1 MAVSENSTTDVVRAA
16 GVVLLRDQESAP
28 EVLIVHRPH
37 RSDWSLPKGKV
48 DPGESL
54 PETAVRECAEETGL
68 IVALRAPLPQQSY
81 IALGR
86 PKTVDYWVGVIRDDE
101 GFAPDEEID
110 EIRWVAVDR
119 AASILTY
126 AHDRELVAEALTMRD
141 TSPLVILR
149 HAKALKRSDYD
160 GSIDAHRPL
169 SGKGRSQAK
178 TLVPLLEAYGITA
191 VHTSD
196 STRCTQTVKHFAKTL
211 GREPELESALSEE
224 AHHESPKRAAK
235 AIRRILESPEPAVIC
250 SHRPVMATIMATL
263 ADSLGLPPDDARLDP
278 KLSPGAFVV
287 IHRAFIGG
295 GIRAV
300 AIESYDAPL
309 GDSENH
315 DLLA

>member
-1 MAVSENSTTDVVRAA
+1 MSENSTTDVVRAA
-16 GVVLLRDQESAP
+16 GVVLLRDQESVP

-48 DPGESL
+48 DPGESV

-126 AHDRELVAEALTMRD
+126 AHDRELVAEALTMPD

-211 GREPELESALSEE
+211 GHEPELEKRITRAPSGPPRRFAESLSHPNRQSSARIVRSWRRSWQLSPIPSVYRPTTLAWIRSCHPALSW
-224 AHHESPKRAAK
+224 
-235 AIRRILESPEPAVIC
+235 
-250 SHRPVMATIMATL
+250 
-263 ADSLGLPPDDARLDP
+263 
-278 KLSPGAFVV
+278 
-287 IHRAFIGG
+287 
-295 GIRAV
+295 
-300 AIESYDAPL
+300 
-309 GDSENH
+309 
-315 DLLA
+315 